1 MIRACCPECGE
12 TLMGE
17 FRPDPTD
24 RTWVCVFCMKV
35 IRQPAWM
42 SEPASETLAGIK
54 RPTGGRLLLATSN
67 VRGR

>member
-1 MIRACCPECGE
+1 MTRACCPDCGE

-42 SEPASETLAGIK
+42 SKPASETHGEGQNARLVAG
-54 RPTGGRLLLATSN
+54 RYWPPLTFL
-67 VRGR
+67 